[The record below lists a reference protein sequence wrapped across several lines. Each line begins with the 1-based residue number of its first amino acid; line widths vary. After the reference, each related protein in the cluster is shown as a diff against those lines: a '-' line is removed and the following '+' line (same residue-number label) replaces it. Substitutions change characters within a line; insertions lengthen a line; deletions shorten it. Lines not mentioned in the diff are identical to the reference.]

1 MCLTSV
7 LDCGK
12 LHFGFQD
19 FFNPAMPLFLH
30 LTHVIRSQPSNT
42 HWNDFKRQLP
52 LLIHVKRQPVLYQK
66 QRCVCVR
73 LYRPLWMYFV
83 FSTSSHLPFQ
93 LKRSSPNI
101 PQQQCMMYDRPQA
114 RAHVSQTDKT
124 ICSGDTA
131 TSDSTKM
138 KSILT
143 LVLSE
148 HSRNCIS
155 DLPWKLAR
163 GTYLENS
170 LKVTSQIFIKFASP
184 WSELS
189 RQLPKLS
196 VSSVRFDPTK
206 HLQNGLSRMFR
217 KALRK
222 GSNLPTFQWEPETI
236 VKLLSIYISASRDRS
251 IQEALNIIEH
261 HKSWSQQPSLIKI
274 KFLKHYPNAWMP
286 LWLPSHHPFYPAM
299 SR

>member
-1 MCLTSV
+1 MCLTCV

-12 LHFGFQD
+12 LHFGFHD
-19 FFNPAMPLFLH
+19 FFNPAMPLFLR
-30 LTHVIRSQPSNT
+30 LTHVIGFPALKYTLEWFQATIATFDSRETPACVISKT
-42 HWNDFKRQLP
+42 TL
-52 LLIHVKRQPVLYQK
+52 
-66 QRCVCVR
+66 CVCVCVRVR

-163 GTYLENS
+163 ATYLENS

-189 RQLPKLS
+189 RHGYAR
-196 VSSVRFDPTK
+196 VNV
-206 HLQNGLSRMFR
+206 
-217 KALRK
+217 
-222 GSNLPTFQWEPETI
+222 
-236 VKLLSIYISASRDRS
+236 
-251 IQEALNIIEH
+251 
-261 HKSWSQQPSLIKI
+261 
-274 KFLKHYPNAWMP
+274 
-286 LWLPSHHPFYPAM
+286 
-299 SR
+299 